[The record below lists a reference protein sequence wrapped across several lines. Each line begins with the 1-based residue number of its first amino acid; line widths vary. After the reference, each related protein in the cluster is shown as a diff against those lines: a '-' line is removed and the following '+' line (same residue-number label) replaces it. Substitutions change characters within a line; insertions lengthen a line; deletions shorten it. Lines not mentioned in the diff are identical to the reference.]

1 MLALVLNTKSYN
13 FTDKKTGQNV
23 TGSNVTFVTKQD
35 INGELTYIVS
45 KQSSPDMSA
54 MGSLF
59 PTVPGLYDIE
69 FELLPSTGSRLN
81 TKISKSEFLTK
92 INEDLGGFLND
103 SI

>member
-13 FTDKKTGQNV
+13 FVDKKTGQNV

-35 INGELTYIVS
+35 VKGELTYIVS
-45 KQSSPDMSA
+45 KQNSSDMSA
-54 MGSLF
+54 MHSLF

-92 INEDLGGFLND
+92 VNEDLGGFLND